1 MKKRNLVELVAI
13 VCSVYLTTS
22 YFIKDDEILAICWF
36 FIGVINA
43 ANLVRRIKASKK
55 EDYER
60 ISDNS
65 HTDDIHFIKKI
76 FPWIHK

>member
-1 MKKRNLVELVAI
+1 MKKRNLIELVAI
-13 VCSVYLTTS
+13 ICSVYLTTS

-60 ISDNS
+60 ISDDN
-65 HTDDIHFIKKI
+65 HTDDIHFIKNI